1 METYYIDREKSKNRD
16 DHCNR
21 HRKSIWQ
28 NPIPYGDK
36 WLNELGIEKNSPN
49 LIKDFCDSYKL
60 LSYLMLK
67 Y

>member
-1 METYYIDREKSKNRD
+1 MLLTTTLGNIALLFGSDGKASVYNA
-16 DHCNR
+16 
-21 HRKSIWQ
+21 
-28 NPIPYGDK
+28 GD
-36 WLNELGIEKNSPN
+36 LGSSPGLGRSPGD

>member
-1 METYYIDREKSKNRD
+1 MKKT
-16 DHCNR
+16 
-21 HRKSIWQ
+21 
-28 NPIPYGDK
+28 
-36 WLNELGIEKNSPN
+36 LNELGIEKNSPN